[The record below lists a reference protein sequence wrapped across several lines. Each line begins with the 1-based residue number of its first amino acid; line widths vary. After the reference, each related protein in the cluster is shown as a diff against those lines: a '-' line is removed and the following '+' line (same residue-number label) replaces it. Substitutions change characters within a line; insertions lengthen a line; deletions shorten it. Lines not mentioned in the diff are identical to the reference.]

1 MTVNLKNGTQQHFR
15 VKKNELKGKTANQNR
30 REIMFGF

>member
-15 VKKNELKGKTANQNR
+15 VKKNELKGKTAIKI
-30 REIMFGF
+30 EGK